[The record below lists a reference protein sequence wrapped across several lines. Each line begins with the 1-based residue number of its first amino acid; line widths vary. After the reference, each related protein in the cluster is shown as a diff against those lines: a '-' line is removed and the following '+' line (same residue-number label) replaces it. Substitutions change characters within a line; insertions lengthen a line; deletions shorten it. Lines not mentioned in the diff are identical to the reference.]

1 MRNFD
6 FSSWQAGLTTVIG
19 LLVATLL
26 MVGIRLVLMQTI
38 QRRRER
44 ENRQINERL
53 RTLIAAYKALGS
65 SFTGD
70 LSVDPRHR
78 RELMAAPTEV
88 HVAVHTN
95 ADGEGAGD
103 GTEPVVVRLPES
115 AIERRLRKRDAVEAA
130 LSDVILLGTEE
141 QVRLAAAAARDM
153 VAGRPVLLAP
163 LVHALRDFIRAALDL
178 DPMPADVHV
187 PDQGPLRPA
196 SGGARSAGGGNA
208 GGRNGGGGGG
218 GGGVGLGLGLGA
230 MRRQDEDRA

>member
-1 MRNFD
+1 MP
-6 FSSWQAGLTTVIG
+6 SS
-19 LLVATLL
+19 
-26 MVGIRLVLMQTI
+26 
-38 QRRRER
+38 
-44 ENRQINERL
+44 L
-53 RTLIAAYKALGS
+53 RALGS

-103 GTEPVVVRLPES
+103 GTEPVVVRLPEL

-163 LVHALRDFIRAALDL
+163 LVHAGQTMARRYYDETCEEMLRMGLRA
-178 DPMPADVHV
+178 P
-187 PDQGPLRPA
+187 
-196 SGGARSAGGGNA
+196 AGG
-208 GGRNGGGGGG
+208 
-218 GGGVGLGLGLGA
+218 LGSWWASRGS
-230 MRRQDEDRA
+230 RCP